1 MMTPSVRVAI
11 ARLVLL
17 ATAVALM
24 LLGRPTEDLCAQ
36 RYQDEHASQGSTDD
50 VSLRS
55 GRRHTPVLRLAC
67 ASADDDDPQQSAN
80 LPDRWRIAVLTASVQ
95 DLAFDSGERSSH
107 RSEHRR
113 SASARGPPVIRS

>member
-1 MMTPSVRVAI
+1 MMARSVRGAI

-17 ATAVALM
+17 ATAVALL
-24 LLGRPTEDLCAQ
+24 LLGRPTEDLCVQ
-36 RYQDEHASQGSTDD
+36 PHEGEQASQGSADD

-67 ASADDDDPQQSAN
+67 ASADDDDQQQSAA
-80 LPDRWRIAVLTASVQ
+80 LPDCWRIDVLAASERA
-95 DLAFDSGERSSH
+95 LALGSVERSSLH
-107 RSEHRR
+107 AEHRR